1 MEKINIIVADDHQM
15 IVEGIQFMLNSNDR
29 YNLVYTAN
37 NTSDVLA
44 YLENKKEEVHFI
56 LTDVNMPDISG
67 IGLCKEIKKN
77 YNDIKVLLLSMYS
90 SNEIVKAAVQAEA
103 DGYILKSSDKKKLFE
118 AIDRIMDN
126 GTYFSEEI
134 IPIIYNQYMIEKQID
149 INTSHLS
156 SREKEILILIAQEYS
171 SEEIGEKL
179 FISAKTVGHHRQ
191 SVLIKCQCKTSIGLT
206 KYAISAG
213 LVKL

>member
-15 IVEGIQFMLNSNDR
+15 IVEGIQFMLNSNNR

-37 NTSDVLA
+37 NTGDVLA